1 MNRDEL
7 LAAFKAFVPRFE
19 RQLDLLLKPE
29 GDVPPRLLEAM
40 RYAAL
45 APGKRLRPYL
55 AVRCCEL
62 AGGREE
68 DAWHVAAALEC
79 VHAFSLVHDDLPAM
93 DDDDLRRGQ
102 PTTHKQFGEAI
113 AILAGDALL
122 TLAFELLVRPAP
134 QSLRSGE
141 LVLEL
146 ARAAGW
152 CGMVAGQA
160 ADILGETQPSDL
172 QLTTFIQE
180 RKTGCLFEAACRLGA
195 CAGGADYRTRDRLGG
210 YGRDLGKAF
219 QIADDILDVLSTS
232 EALGKTVGKDAEAG
246 KQTYPA
252 CVGIDVSR
260 AAARDA
266 VSAAAAW
273 LGPFGEAAAD
283 LRELA
288 SYVVDRNY

>member
-1 MNRDEL
+1 MNRAEL
-7 LAAFKAFVPRFE
+7 LNALQAFVPRFE
-19 RQLDLLLKPE
+19 QQLDLLLQPE

-40 RYAAL
+40 RYAVF

-55 AVRCCEL
+55 ATRCCQL
-62 AGGREE
+62 AGGSEE
-68 DAWHVAAALEC
+68 DAWQVAAALEC

-102 PTTHKQFGEAI
+102 PTTHKQFGEAL

-122 TLAFELLVRPAP
+122 TLAFELLVRGVPESA
-134 QSLRSGE
+134 QAGE
-141 LVLEL
+141 LVGEL

-160 ADILGETQPSDL
+160 ADILGEAQPPDL
-172 QLTTFIQE
+172 QLTTYIQE

-195 CAGGADYRTRDRLGG
+195 CAGRADYGTRDRLGG
-210 YGRDLGKAF
+210 FGRDLGKAF

-232 EALGKTVGKDAEAG
+232 EALGKTVGKDARAG

-252 CVGIDVSR
+252 CVGIDASR
-260 AAARDA
+260 AAAHAA
-266 VSAAAAW
+266 VATAVAQLES
-273 LGPFGEAAAD
+273 FGEGADD

-288 SYVVDRNY
+288 AYVVDRNY

>member
-7 LAAFKAFVPRFE
+7 LAALQAFVPRFE
-19 RQLDLLLKPE
+19 QQLGLLLQPE
-29 GDVPPRLLEAM
+29 ADVPPRLLEAM
-40 RYAAL
+40 RYAVL

-55 AVRCCEL
+55 ATRCCQL
-62 AGGREE
+62 AGGQEE
-68 DAWHVAAALEC
+68 DAWQVAAALEC

-102 PTTHKQFGEAI
+102 PTTHKQFGEAL

-122 TLAFELLVRPAP
+122 TLAFELLARATP
-134 QSLRSGE
+134 QHARAGE
-141 LVLEL
+141 LVTEL

-160 ADILGETQPSDL
+160 ADILGETQPPDL
-172 QLTTFIQE
+172 QLTTYIQE

-195 CAGGADYRTRDRLGG
+195 CAGGADYGTHERLGG
-210 YGRDLGKAF
+210 FGRDLGKAF

-232 EALGKTVGKDAEAG
+232 EALGKTVGKDAQAG

-252 CVGIDVSR
+252 CVGIDASR
-260 AAARDA
+260 AAAHAA
-266 VSAAAAW
+266 VAAAVAW
-273 LGPFGEAAAD
+273 LEPFGEAADD

-288 SYVVDRNY
+288 AYVADRNY